1 MPRFWIN
8 PTLDRARGGALVA
21 LCDRCAAEPE
31 TARAVREQ
39 GWKEISRSHPRARE
53 GRVVLRGV
61 RGAVGRRAP
70 RPGTRWK
77 DAGCITG

>member
-39 GWKEISRSHPRARE
+39 GWKEVSRSHPRARE
-53 GRVVLRGV
+53 GAWYCQTCGELLEDVPPVRVLR
-61 RGAVGRRAP
+61 
-70 RPGTRWK
+70 RP
-77 DAGCITG
+77 

>member
-8 PTLDRARGGALVA
+8 PNLDRARGGAVVA

-39 GWKEISRSHPRARE
+39 GWREVSRSQAPEEE
-53 GRVVLRGV
+53 GAWYCQTCGELLEDVLPVRVLR
-61 RGAVGRRAP
+61 
-70 RPGTRWK
+70 RP
-77 DAGCITG
+77 

>member
-8 PTLDRARGGALVA
+8 PNLDRARGGALVA

-39 GWKEISRSHPRARE
+39 GWKEVSRSQAPEAWYCE
-53 GRVVLRGV
+53 VCGELLEDVLPV
-61 RGAVGRRAP
+61 RLYR
-70 RPGTRWK
+70 
-77 DAGCITG
+77 I

>member
-39 GWKEISRSHPRARE
+39 GWVEVTRSHPRVRQE
-53 GRVVLRGV
+53 GAWHCEVCGELLEDVLPVRVYRVEKE
-61 RGAVGRRAP
+61 A
-70 RPGTRWK
+70 T
-77 DAGCITG
+77 